1 MAKRNKR
8 QIRVIDLL
16 ARRFRRD
23 ERGAMMIEFGIL
35 APIFF
40 AVVGAI
46 LEISVFFL
54 AGQILDGAVH
64 DSARMI
70 RIGQVQQQGINADG
84 YRAEICDRLYHMFN
98 CNELRI
104 SVRQLP
110 SFANFSTGTPVDTET
125 GDWTFS
131 PAYQPGQGQTIVL
144 VEAYYKW
151 PTILAIPGLM
161 SNVLPD
167 GTRLLAA
174 ARVFRNEPFPWGPVP
189 AS

>member
-8 QIRVIDLL
+8 QIRFLDLL
-16 ARRFRRD
+16 TRRFRRD
-23 ERGAMMIEFGIL
+23 ESGAMMIEFGIL

-40 AVVGAI
+40 AIVGAI

-64 DSARMI
+64 DSSRMI
-70 RIGQVQQQGINADG
+70 RTGQVQQQGINADG
-84 YRAEICDRLYHMFN
+84 YRAEICKRLYNMFN

-104 SVRQLP
+104 SVTQLP
-110 SFANFSTGTPVDTET
+110 SFANFATGTPVNEDTGE
-125 GDWTFS
+125 WTFS

-151 PTILAIPGLM
+151 PTIVGVPGLM
-161 SNVLPD
+161 NNLLPD

-174 ARVFRNEPFPWGPVP
+174 ARVFRNEPFPWG
-189 AS
+189 SSI